1 MAGIS
6 ATTLNQS
13 AAPSPRPGEAPITMN
28 TNVPITDHPVYTA
41 SGMRISPAEVYA
53 RRIAREAEHWLSFA
67 TDRTRMKPHTL
78 TRKAL
83 GATAFSVQR
92 RASSFAVPSKLV
104 GTSKHQRTLWA
115 MVRGQVAPWTELELD
130 DTGDGL
136 VVRLG
141 DELGE
146 VQSKHLGWLRPLIPF
161 GARLYLSKVTGTDY
175 EGYSLGVN
183 VVVGHV
189 GHALGKLRDAL
200 GSAGSSGDGHR
211 GAVPAVSE
219 TSRTPLRLVIRPE
232 HEALTGDPDD
242 VVLFRRVDGTA
253 CATVPHVVRH
263 SPTGIA
269 WGFAGSGP
277 ADLARSVLLALTDE
291 ATAERF
297 YQAFKAEVVVR
308 VPHAGGVLRATEVR
322 AWVEAQSDRPTAA

>member
-1 MAGIS
+1 
-6 ATTLNQS
+6 
-13 AAPSPRPGEAPITMN
+13 MN
-28 TNVPITDHPVYTA
+28 TNVPTTDHPVYTA
-41 SGMRISPAEVYA
+41 SGMRISPAEVHA
-53 RRIAREAEHWLSFA
+53 RRIAREAEHWLTFA

-83 GATAFSVQR
+83 DATAFSVQR

-115 MVRGQVAPWTELELD
+115 MVRDHVAPWTELELD

-136 VVRLG
+136 VARLG
-141 DELGE
+141 DVLGE
-146 VQSKHLGWLRPLIPF
+146 VQTKHLPWLRPLVPF

-189 GHALGKLRDAL
+189 GHALGKLHDAL
-200 GSAGSSGDGHR
+200 GSTGSSGDGHQ
-211 GAVPAVSE
+211 GAAPRPPASE
-219 TSRTPLRLVIRPE
+219 PSRSPLRLVIRPE

-242 VVLFRRVDGTA
+242 IVLFRRVDGTA
-253 CATVPHVVRH
+253 CATVTHVVRH
-263 SPTGIA
+263 SPTGIE

-291 ATAERF
+291 ETADQL
-297 YQAFKAEVVVR
+297 YQAFKAEVIAC
-308 VPHAGGVLRATEVR
+308 VPKAGGVLRATEVR
-322 AWVEAQSDRPTAA
+322 DWVDAQSGRPTAA